1 MNPIPPVSTH
11 TETNNAKSTSGT
23 LKSSFSTIVTKHTGS
38 SKKHTSPIDGRT
50 AFSLGAVFAHAAYP
64 NRRSSRK
71 IQNDVTAYNTAV
83 DSGNNVNLASGNKN
97 QIATASKTRTM
108 ACTVNIDV
116 S

>member
-1 MNPIPPVSTH
+1 MLSVESRD
-11 TETNNAKSTSGT
+11 
-23 LKSSFSTIVTKHTGS
+23 SSHKDLDI
-38 SKKHTSPIDGRT
+38 SPARI